1 MERLLQ
7 HSWPGNIR
15 ELENA
20 IERACVT
27 ARGPSITPDD
37 LPLDVL
43 RPRRSSNGQ
52 PIDLSRH
59 LKDVLAEATA
69 RLEKRYL
76 RAALRKCRGSIL
88 KCANLSGLSR
98 RSISAKLAEYGIDK
112 GEFKEED

>member
-7 HSWPGNIR
+7 HPWPGNIR

-43 RPRRSSNGQ
+43 RPRRLGDGQ
-52 PIDLSRH
+52 TVDLGRP
-59 LKDVLAEATA
+59 LKDVLADATA

-88 KCANLSGLSR
+88 KCAKVSGLSR

-112 GEFKEED
+112 GEFKEE